1 MNDRDNNIE
10 FISGSET
17 EKVTIAMP
25 ALKVATFPSSH
36 HNDDSNDD
44 DSDDNDGSNNAS
56 PNGSSINATTGVW
69 AVARRFRG
77 CKQRQLWLSHYAV
90 AGPL

>member
-1 MNDRDNNIE
+1 MNDRGNNTE
-10 FISGSET
+10 FISGRET
-17 EKVTIAMP
+17 EKVIIAMP

-44 DSDDNDGSNNAS
+44 DSDDNNGSNNAS

-77 CKQRQLWLSHYAV
+77 CKQRQLWLSHHTA